1 MKSYLINLDRDVA
14 RLAAQREQF
23 ASLGISFERVSAF
36 ETARIDAFRWW
47 CAVLRPVVK
56 GELGCAASHCECY
69 RRLLE
74 SECDCAAIFEDDVV
88 CSERTVFALEEA
100 RRSCRE
106 HPRAVVL
113 LGHHHNSKSGE
124 IVHGEATDGIGVHV
138 VPETWDHCS
147 EGYVIGR
154 DAAATLLRKQ
164 SPVRVPIDWW
174 GYFDKKRWIDL
185 YRTEPPVCRQQTERF
200 ASNIGERY
208 VANKAGFAERIWWRM
223 RRLAGVALDTLM
235 DGRSGW

>member
-1 MKSYLINLDRDVA
+1 MTTYLINLERDVE
-14 RLAAQREQF
+14 RLAVQREQF
-23 ASLGISFERVSAF
+23 GRLGISFERVAAL
-36 ETARIDAFRWW
+36 EDAKRSRFRWW

-69 RRLLE
+69 RLLLE
-74 SECDCAAIFEDDVV
+74 GGDGCAAIFEDDVV
-88 CSERTVFALEEA
+88 LGDRTRAALEEA
-100 RRSCRE
+100 DRFCRE
-106 HPRAVVL
+106 NPRAVVL
-113 LGHHHNSKSGE
+113 LGNHHESKAGDLAR
-124 IVHGEATDGIGVHV
+124 GNAADAPGVRV

-164 SPVRVPIDWW
+164 SPVRVPVDWW
-174 GYFDKKRWIDL
+174 GYFAKKGWIAL
-185 YRTEPPVCRQQTERF
+185 HRTEPPVCAQQTERF

-208 VANKAGFAERIWWRM
+208 VASEAGFAERIWWKM